1 MQSVLT
7 SSLADSM
14 LRFENLNSNAKCCVE
29 ISEGELVTLFLWNS
43 EKESDKADIGLRLS
57 CESKNV
63 FFPPHQRKKIPLI
76 K

>member
-1 MQSVLT
+1 
-7 SSLADSM
+7 M

-29 ISEGELVTLFLWNS
+29 ISEGELVIFFLWNS
-43 EKESDKADIGLRLS
+43 EKESDKANVGLRLS

-63 FFPPHQRKKIPLI
+63 FFSSTPEEKMPLI